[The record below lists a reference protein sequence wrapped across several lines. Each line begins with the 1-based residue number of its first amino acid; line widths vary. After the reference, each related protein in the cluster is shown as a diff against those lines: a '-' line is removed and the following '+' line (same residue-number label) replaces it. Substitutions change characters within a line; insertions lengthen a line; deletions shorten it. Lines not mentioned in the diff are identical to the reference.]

1 MILQEKFTI
10 ITFNLTGVKF
20 PHHQKE
26 TKMGKVKNYYHDEI
40 CRMAE
45 EDNFPDDIEYQIWN
59 EAEKPKIQTTQKPIK
74 ETK

>member
-1 MILQEKFTI
+1 
-10 ITFNLTGVKF
+10 
-20 PHHQKE
+20 
-26 TKMGKVKNYYHDEI
+26 MGKVKNYYHDEI